1 VRRVRGR
8 AVHQRRGVQGLQDV
22 RSGHLVARRLTH
34 LQTLRSR
41 VLLRRR
47 QQLLQPLVSRRG
59 EPLGRAACPAHQ
71 RWAAWIANGAGW
83 PADKA
88 PPPPHPRV
96 Q

>member
-1 VRRVRGR
+1 MRRVRGR

-22 RSGHLVARRLTH
+22 RGGHLVARRLTH

-83 PADKA
+83 PADMA